1 MRCACSPTEKREKA
15 QRDAIDGLQNL
26 PADPAEVA
34 FDLCFEEADGSAEK
48 FYVKKDILVKMQ
60 QDGDY
65 SGTSDR
71 VLGHHLGKRFKLSA
85 IVKKSHDRKG
95 QFCTGLRMKA

>member
-1 MRCACSPTEKREKA
+1 M
-15 QRDAIDGLQNL
+15 
-26 PADPAEVA
+26 
-34 FDLCFEEADGSAEK
+34 
-48 FYVKKDILVKMQ
+48 KKDILVKMQ